1 MTNMTVESTQLDL
14 RKHHERAIRHASY
27 SVLVP
32 GLGQLA
38 QRRFGAALLQFGT
51 AAAYATAALGFL
63 SPLATVVGLVCNLW
77 SVVDA
82 YRHEPD

>member
-38 QRRFGAALLQFGT
+38 QRRFGAALVQFGT
-51 AAAYATAALGFL
+51 AAAYATAAIGLG
-63 SPLATVVGLVCNLW
+63 SPRASLVGLALNLW

-82 YRHEPD
+82 YRREPD

>member
-1 MTNMTVESTQLDL
+1 MTGESTQLEF
-14 RKHHERAIRHASY
+14 RKHRERAVRHAGY

-32 GLGQLA
+32 GLGQIA
-38 QRRFGAALLQFGT
+38 QRRFSAALLQFGT
-51 AAAYATAALGFL
+51 AVAYTTAAIGLGNPRAGL
-63 SPLATVVGLVCNLW
+63 VGLAWNIW

>member
-1 MTNMTVESTQLDL
+1 MTVEPTQLGL
-14 RKHHERAIRHASY
+14 RRHHECAVRHAGY

-51 AAAYATAALGFL
+51 AVAYTTAAIGLGNPRAAL
-63 SPLATVVGLVCNLW
+63 VGLALNLW

-82 YRHEPD
+82 YRREPD